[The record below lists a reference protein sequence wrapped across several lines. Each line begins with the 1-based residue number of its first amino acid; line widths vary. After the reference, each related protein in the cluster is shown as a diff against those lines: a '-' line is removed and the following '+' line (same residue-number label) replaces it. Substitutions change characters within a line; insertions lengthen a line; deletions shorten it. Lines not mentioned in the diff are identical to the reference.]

1 MFGFYLEQL
10 FYEGDFFYYLC
21 YLIYMSEEWRNDP
34 RYSKIK
40 LSKKEKEELKK
51 SEIRNEK
58 ITKYIRT
65 IIFGIISIAIAL
77 FALARVAKFLN

>member
-1 MFGFYLEQL
+1 
-10 FYEGDFFYYLC
+10 
-21 YLIYMSEEWRNDP
+21 MSEEWRNDP

-40 LSKKEKEELKK
+40 LSKKEKEELKI

>member
-1 MFGFYLEQL
+1 
-10 FYEGDFFYYLC
+10 
-21 YLIYMSEEWRNDP
+21 MSEEWRNDP

-40 LSKKEKEELKK
+40 LSKKEKAELKN

-65 IIFGIISIAIAL
+65 IIFGIIFIAFAL